1 LEGPDDKVADTTGE
15 TDTARAEVAQTEPA
29 KAPLPDPA
37 GLAHSLSPI
46 DLPEPAEPL
55 PRPLAWT
62 VTVIAVAGLVLALFN
77 AAAIRGWAYEL
88 KPTAFNQRIVA
99 AAEGWYDATAAFG
112 LHQPV
117 EIMRGWWQ
125 SAQAAR
131 FAGEGEAAETQTGPD
146 ADAPEPAEP
155 ARSPQR

>member
-29 KAPLPDPA
+29 KAPLPDPS

-55 PRPLAWT
+55 PRPIGWT

-88 KPTAFNQRIVA
+88 KPTAINQRIVT
-99 AAEGWYDATAAFG
+99 AAEGWYDATAAFA
-112 LHQPV
+112 LHRPV

-131 FAGEGEAAETQTGPD
+131 FAGEGETAETQPGPD